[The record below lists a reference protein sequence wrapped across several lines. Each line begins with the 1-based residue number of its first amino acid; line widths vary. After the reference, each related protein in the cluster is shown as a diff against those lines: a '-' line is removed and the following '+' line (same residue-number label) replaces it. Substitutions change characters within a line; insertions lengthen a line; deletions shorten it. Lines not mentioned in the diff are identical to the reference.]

1 MIEWFMAGGF
11 GMIVILLLGAGSIG
25 VAGATLQKPSE
36 GRLRMLRSLPG
47 LIVTAALFSFGTN
60 MWAVNTHLT
69 DESFLKAREIGTA
82 ELPFVAMMGLTEA
95 SQALTLGG
103 LLAFVVLVLR
113 LVADRKMDAA
123 T

>member
-1 MIEWFMAGGF
+1 MVEWFMAGGF

-36 GRLRMLRSLPG
+36 QRLKTLRALPG

-69 DESFLKAREIGTA
+69 DETFLKAREIGSA
-82 ELPFVAMMGLTEA
+82 DLPFVAMMGLTEA
-95 SQALTLGG
+95 TQALTLGG
-103 LLAFVVLVLR
+103 LLAFVVVALR
-113 LVADRKMDAA
+113 LAADRKMAA
-123 T
+123 AS